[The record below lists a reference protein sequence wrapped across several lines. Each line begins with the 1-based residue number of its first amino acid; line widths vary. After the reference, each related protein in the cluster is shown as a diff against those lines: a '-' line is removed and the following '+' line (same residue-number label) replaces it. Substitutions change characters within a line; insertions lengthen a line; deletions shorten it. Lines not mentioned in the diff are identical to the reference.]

1 MPDKQE
7 HSSMSIAA
15 IAVLLIAGLNC
26 SKYDTPPG
34 QTQNDRTQPPEPSKP
49 KDPNM
54 AEKVVKTDAQW
65 KQILTPEQY
74 RITRRKGTERPFTGK
89 YDNFYEKG
97 TYRCVACGNEL
108 FASETKFNAGC
119 GWPSFWAPID
129 PNSTQEAMDTSNS
142 MVRTEVI
149 CSRCGAHLGHIF
161 EDGPKPT
168 GLRYCINS
176 AALKFDDEKDKQANP
191 SADPK

>member
-1 MPDKQE
+1 MPEKQE

-26 SKYDTPPG
+26 DKYDMPTV
-34 QTQNDRTQPPEPSKP
+34 QTQNDRTQTPEPSKS

-74 RITRRKGTERPFTGK
+74 RITRQKGTERPFTGK

-129 PNSTQEAMDTSNS
+129 PNSTQEATDASGS
-142 MVRTEVI
+142 MVSTEVI

-176 AALKFDDEKDKQANP
+176 AALKFDDEKDK
-191 SADPK
+191 